1 MQTDSPPR
9 VVTSSSSRTSLVS
22 SEDEKADDTDKDE
35 TSEKSE
41 KLEGLKVEADEGPRF
56 KSPLLQK
63 FVGQD
68 GESGTPKFKSP
79 LLQSIMG
86 KTKLGARLS
95 GTRLDE
101 MDKSTESLSK
111 SSEDLSE
118 KEKTQDSEKEK
129 DIVES
134 GYSNGLTGSV
144 KCGSNENLMEYDNL
158 TLRSDV
164 DSHDSVGSKTVIEV
178 KDKEI
183 VNGDEGVEHQVCDSY
198 TATDTVTDSQTLI
211 DSNADSALS
220 LSFNGIGVSS
230 HNGDIHIEERE
241 YIDPRDLV
249 DSR

>member
-9 VVTSSSSRTSLVS
+9 VVASSSSRTSLVS

-35 TSEKSE
+35 KSEKSE
-41 KLEGLKVEADEGPRF
+41 GPKVEEDDGPKF

-63 FVGQD
+63 LGGQD

-101 MDKSTESLSK
+101 MDKSTESLS
-111 SSEDLSE
+111 E

-134 GYSNGLTGSV
+134 GYTNGLTGSV
-144 KCGSNENLMEYDNL
+144 KCESNENLIEYDNL
-158 TLRSDV
+158 TLQSDV
-164 DSHDSVGSKTVIEV
+164 DSHDSVSKTVIEV

-183 VNGDEGVEHQVCDSY
+183 VNGDEGVEHEVCDSY
-198 TATDTVTDSQTLI
+198 TANDTVTDSQTLI

-230 HNGDIHIEERE
+230 HNGDIHLEERE
-241 YIDPRDLV
+241 VIDPSDLV